1 MGETLA
7 ERIIGEH
14 VGRRVSAG
22 EIVVTP
28 VDVCL
33 TQDGTGPLAVRQ
45 LQRMGMEQAAR
56 PEHTILYLDHAS
68 PSSRWE
74 LSNDHRLLRDF
85 ASKTGVRI
93 SEVGMGVCHQ
103 LLAED
108 HVCPGN
114 IVIGADS
121 HTCTA
126 GAVGALAT
134 GMGSTD
140 VAVGIA
146 LGKTWLR
153 VPETFL
159 VRIEGAFEPGVF
171 AKDLILHIIGL
182 LGADGATYK
191 SLEFAGGTV
200 ERMPMHDRMTLCN
213 MAVEAGAKFGV
224 IFSDDETRHFL
235 ESRGRGE
242 CFRSLQ
248 ADPDAEYE
256 RMVGV
261 DASALKPM
269 VSFPHTVDNVRTI
282 DEARGVRID
291 QVSLSSCTNARLEDL
306 RVAARILSGKRVHER
321 TRMIVTPASREVY
334 LKAMADGTLESL
346 VEAGAVINPP
356 GCGPCVGVHQGVLGD
371 GEICLATHN
380 RNFRG
385 RMGNPEGFIYL
396 ASPATAAATA
406 LAGEIADP
414 REHF

>member
-1 MGETLA
+1 
-7 ERIIGEH
+7 
-14 VGRRVSAG
+14 
-22 EIVVTP
+22 
-28 VDVCL
+28 
-33 TQDGTGPLAVRQ
+33 
-45 LQRMGMEQAAR
+45 
-56 PEHTILYLDHAS
+56 
-68 PSSRWE
+68 
-74 LSNDHRLLRDF
+74 
-85 ASKTGVRI
+85 
-93 SEVGMGVCHQ
+93 
-103 LLAED
+103 
-108 HVCPGN
+108 
-114 IVIGADS
+114 
-121 HTCTA
+121 
-126 GAVGALAT
+126 
-134 GMGSTD
+134 MGSTD

-159 VRIEGAFEPGVF
+159 IRIEGAFDPGVF

-242 CFRSLQ
+242 CFRSLR
-248 ADPDAEYE
+248 ADHDAEYE
-256 RMVGV
+256 RVVEV

-306 RVAARILSGKRVHER
+306 RVAARILSGKRIHER